1 MSRAPSPIEATI
13 VAAEIEAGH
22 DGSAELVVTLR
33 YGDGSR
39 GPVSLDEESGLAL
52 MQACGIESLD
62 GLVGHSWR
70 KILEGV

>member
-1 MSRAPSPIEATI
+1 MSEPPSPAEAII

-33 YGDGSR
+33 YGDGSH

-52 MQACGIESLD
+52 MQACGIESLE
-62 GLVGHSWR
+62 GLVGQSWR

>member
-1 MSRAPSPIEATI
+1 MSDAASPAEAVI

-33 YGDGSR
+33 YGDGSL
-39 GPVSLDEESGLAL
+39 GPVTLDEDSGLAL
-52 MQACGIESLD
+52 MQACGIESLE
-62 GLVGHSWR
+62 GLVGQSWR